1 MKKFRCLRGD
11 FLTHTVDIL
20 CILVC
25 EQSVCQMVP
34 RMLTPEL
41 RTAQVS
47 EELLE
52 RPRYR
57 RDPTKI

>member
-1 MKKFRCLRGD
+1 
-11 FLTHTVDIL
+11 LTHTVDIL